1 MTEGDQASQASGGA
15 PERIAKRMARAGLC
29 SRRDAERWIADG
41 RVKLDGEVLTSP
53 AVTVTA
59 ASKIEVDGKPLPAI
73 APARLFRFHKPTG
86 CLTAASDPE
95 GRKTI
100 TDLIPTELPRLIPI
114 GRLDM
119 NSEGLL
125 LLTNDGG
132 LKRQLELP
140 TTGWQRR
147 YRVRVHGDVDEA
159 KLASLVDGITIDG
172 FDYGPIEAVL
182 ERKLGKNAW
191 LNVALREGKNREIRK
206 VMEHFGWPVNRLIR
220 VSFGPFHLG
229 NLAKG
234 SVDEIKTKVVKEQVG
249 LVLQS
254 TTSSSQRKR
263 RLKAKRSAPPKA
275 TNDEAGTGTGK
286 AATARKPAPRAKET
300 LKLRTGPRED
310 SSTGAKRKAGSTHK
324 KHRRSGPKQAA
335 PGGHGANAGSRR
347 KSAKPSSSRPR
358 SLKGLDRKTM
368 LSRAPGA
375 YFECQG
381 LRKTLKNS
389 IMPGSGLAAQGP
401 HRSAGSAIAVVDI
414 ADQEAGRTG
423 GERSV

>member
-1 MTEGDQASQASGGA
+1 MTEGDQASNA
-15 PERIAKRMARAGLC
+15 PDGSPDSAPAPGERIAKRMARAGLC
-29 SRRDAERWIADG
+29 SRRDAERWIAEG

-59 ASKIEVDGKPLPAI
+59 NSKIEVDGKPLPSI

-100 TDLIPTELPRLIPI
+100 ADLIPKELPRLMPI

-140 TTGWQRR
+140 STGWQRR

-159 KLASLVDGITIDG
+159 KLASLIDGITIDG

-182 ERKLGKNAW
+182 ERVLGKNAW

-229 NLAKG
+229 NLGKKE
-234 SVDEIKTKVVKEQVG
+234 VDEVKTKVVKEQVG
-249 LVLQS
+249 LVLRS
-254 TTSSSQRKR
+254 TTASSQRKR
-263 RLKAKRSAPPKA
+263 RLKTKRSTPSPAPGEEA
-275 TNDEAGTGTGK
+275 TGLERN
-286 AATARKPAPRAKET
+286 AASNKKQTARPQKT
-300 LKLRTGPRED
+300 LKLKVGPQED
-310 SSTGAKRKAGSTHK
+310 DSTENKRGAKSPSGKR
-324 KHRRSGPKQAA
+324 RRSEAKPAAKKGYGPKTR
-335 PGGHGANAGSRR
+335 GGRKKANPTA
-347 KSAKPSSSRPR
+347 SRPR
-358 SLKGLDRKTM
+358 
-368 LSRAPGA
+368 
-375 YFECQG
+375 
-381 LRKTLKNS
+381 
-389 IMPGSGLAAQGP
+389 
-401 HRSAGSAIAVVDI
+401 
-414 ADQEAGRTG
+414 
-423 GERSV
+423 

>member
-1 MTEGDQASQASGGA
+1 MTEGDQASQAPGGT

-29 SRRDAERWIADG
+29 SRRDAERWIAEG
-41 RVKLDGEVLTSP
+41 RVKLDGEILTSP
-53 AVTVTA
+53 AVTVTT

-100 TDLIPTELPRLIPI
+100 TDLIPKELPRLMPI

-182 ERKLGKNAW
+182 ERTLGKNAW
-191 LNVALREGKNREIRK
+191 LSVALREGKNREIRK

-234 SVDEIKTKVVKEQVG
+234 TVDEIKTKVVREQVG

-254 TTSSSQRKR
+254 TTSASQRKR
-263 RLKAKRSAPPKA
+263 RLKAKNSAPSKA
-275 TNDEAGTGTGK
+275 RKDEESTRTRK
-286 AATARKPAPRAKET
+286 AAPARKPAPRANET
-300 LKLRTGPRED
+300 LKLKAGPRED
-310 SSTGAKRKAGSTHK
+310 GSSETKRKAGSAFK
-324 KHRRSGPKQAA
+324 KHRRSGPKQAV
-335 PGGHGANAGSRR
+335 PSGRGPNAKSGR
-347 KSAKPSSSRPR
+347 KSAKPASNRTR
-358 SLKGLDRKTM
+358 S
-368 LSRAPGA
+368 
-375 YFECQG
+375 
-381 LRKTLKNS
+381 
-389 IMPGSGLAAQGP
+389 
-401 HRSAGSAIAVVDI
+401 
-414 ADQEAGRTG
+414 
-423 GERSV
+423 